1 MCLSYS
7 FNVILLKVAFEFS
20 PIRLS
25 KMFVLIWGETSI
37 SLLSILMHLSGIFS
51 VSVFLGTFLMFSG
64 SQESFPGFLT
74 RTWSFLSL
82 SSGACPRPH
91 CPPPATLQCC
101 TVTPHL
107 ALLDKRNNGEKRR
120 SEAAFPNPNSLHAT
134 LAPFS
139 SFLGD
144 WSQFS
149 LRLLSFPPPLYSFM
163 TWTGFRAGQ
172 QRKKRK
178 GAGNSPS
185 QTFTL
190 SSLQKPLLF
199 Q

>member
-1 MCLSYS
+1 MESSLSLYS
-7 FNVILLKVAFEFS
+7 WG
-20 PIRLS
+20 LS
-25 KMFVLIWGETSI
+25 LCALAPKSI
-37 SLLSILMHLSGIFS
+37 SLAFSLEHGVFFLSVVVPVPVPTTPRPPRFS
-51 VSVFLGTFLMFSG
+51 VAQLHPP
-64 SQESFPGFLT
+64 EP
-74 RTWSFLSL
+74 
-82 SSGACPRPH
+82 SSIEGIR
-91 CPPPATLQCC
+91 
-101 TVTPHL
+101 
-107 ALLDKRNNGEKRR
+107 GEKRR
-120 SEAAFPNPNSLHAT
+120 SEAAFPNPNTLHAT